1 MMKNFIA
8 STAIFIVIMFCGLNY
23 AEDLPTTSEAPPV
36 KNEEQ
41 ATKTKRL
48 SIKSEAPITKMERPP
63 VKSEGPITKTE
74 RPPVKSEGPI
84 TGKRRL
90 GTPVGYT
97 DERAGRKT
105 TKGESSYEGLKGQQS
120 GTVEKETPDRRPPM
134 LQGFE
139 LQGAEFGFPRQ
150 DNTENQ

>member
-1 MMKNFIA
+1 MMKNFIV
-8 STAIFIVIMFCGLNY
+8 STVIFIVIMFCGLNY

-41 ATKTKRL
+41 TTKTKRH
-48 SIKSEAPITKMERPP
+48 SIKSEAPITKME
-63 VKSEGPITKTE
+63 S
-74 RPPVKSEGPI
+74 PPVKSEGPI

-90 GTPVGYT
+90 RTPGGNS
-97 DERAGRKT
+97 DERVGEKT
-105 TKGESSYEGLKGQQS
+105 TKGESSYEEVKGQQS
-120 GTVEKETPDRRPPM
+120 GVVEEKTPDTRPALLPG
-134 LQGFE
+134 LE